1 MIHIL
6 YATKTMSLNASSGF
20 SSVWRS
26 GMQRMKSGNRGIVL
40 LLVSMFLFSGC
51 QLGKHYTRP
60 QLDLPAT
67 LQDSVQ
73 ADSLAMADSTSIAD
87 YAWEQLYPDTL
98 LQGLIRKTLAY
109 NKDMLMAAARVKEL
123 AAMKRIDFANM
134 FPQIGAKVYLERE
147 RENYGGNHKSN
158 SDQFD
163 LKGVASWELD
173 LWGNLRWARAKS
185 LADFMG
191 SIENQRALQ
200 MSLIAQVAQAY
211 FELVSLDNEL
221 AIVKQTVEARRE
233 SLHLVRLRYEGGL
246 ISEIPF
252 RQAQVE
258 LSKTVTLVPD
268 LERKI
273 TLKENELAFL
283 TGEYP
288 HAITRAQ
295 QSTDVPLPENL
306 PVGLPSALLERRP
319 DVRQAE
325 QELIAA
331 NASVGVAFTNLFP
344 RIALTAA
351 AGSESGEL
359 SDILKSPYHLLT
371 ANILQP
377 IFAMGK
383 NRAMLKAKKAAYE
396 RATYAYEKAVL
407 NAFKDA
413 YNAIAEFNK
422 IKEIY
427 DTRLRLEQSAKT
439 TLDLAQLQY
448 VNGAIGYMD
457 LLDAQRT
464 YFDAQL
470 SLSYA
475 VRDKQITMVNLY
487 KALGGGWK

>member
-1 MIHIL
+1 M
-6 YATKTMSLNASSGF
+6 
-20 SSVWRS
+20 
-26 GMQRMKSGNRGIVL
+26 
-40 LLVSMFLFSGC
+40 
-51 QLGKHYTRP
+51 
-60 QLDLPAT
+60 
-67 LQDSVQ
+67 
-73 ADSLAMADSTSIAD
+73 
-87 YAWEQLYPDTL
+87 
-98 LQGLIRKTLAY
+98 
-109 NKDMLMAAARVKEL
+109 
-123 AAMKRIDFANM
+123 
-134 FPQIGAKVYLERE
+134 
-147 RENYGGNHKSN
+147 
-158 SDQFD
+158 
-163 LKGVASWELD
+163 
-173 LWGNLRWARAKS
+173 
-185 LADFMG
+185 
-191 SIENQRALQ
+191 
-200 MSLIAQVAQAY
+200 
-211 FELVSLDNEL
+211 
-221 AIVKQTVEARRE
+221 
-233 SLHLVRLRYEGGL
+233 
-246 ISEIPF
+246 SEIPC